1 MEIVPPPPPVIR
13 ITPDATGGP
22 VIIGVPPPPDG
33 PATPARRT
41 TPVPPAPPAPPARR
55 GLALSTAASYVAAGT
70 AVSRLTGLLRIVAL
84 AWALGQSHLA
94 DAFNLANT
102 TPNMLYDIVL
112 GGVLSATFIPVFIQQ
127 LTTRTKEQ
135 AYASISAVLSVSIV
149 VLLTTTVAALLLA
162 PAFITGL
169 TALDTSSHHQ
179 LVHTIVAERA
189 DATTLLRW
197 FVIQIAAYGF
207 FALATALL
215 NTQRRFV
222 AVAWAPI
229 VNNVVCIAVLIWFGL
244 LTSRGA
250 TLVSLQNHHSQIV
263 LLGLGT
269 SLGVVLQCLALV
281 PSLRAAPLGLL
292 RWHWNPHDAAL
303 RTVIRL
309 SGWTFGFVLANQV
322 AAFVV
327 VLLAGTANGADPVS
341 SYTYA
346 YAFLQMPYGIVAV
359 TIMSVVAPDLAERW
373 ATGQRAAFLARLSGG
388 LRAMLALIIPAA
400 LGTLLLAKPAVA
412 LLLGHGHSTPAETS
426 ATGSALAMFG
436 LGLPGFCTYLYI
448 VRVLQSMQRTKVAFY
463 LYLIENGLNVVLAV
477 VLVHPLGV
485 RGLALSLSIA
495 YTVGALIGLVLLRR
509 WFGPLG
515 TPETWDPLKRVAIAS
530 LAMGVVVLVV
540 SNLSGSN
547 QGLILFGRVVGSV
560 VAGVAVYA
568 GVAILLG
575 RRAEARARQ
584 ARRHETRRLVAR
596 QRS

>member
-1 MEIVPPPPPVIR
+1 MEIVPPPVAPAV
-13 ITPDATGGP
+13 
-22 VIIGVPPPPDG
+22 
-33 PATPARRT
+33 PAT
-41 TPVPPAPPAPPARR
+41 PARR
-55 GLALSTAASYVAAGT
+55 GLALSTAASYVAMGT

-112 GGVLSATFIPVFIQQ
+112 GGVLSATFIPVFIEQ
-127 LTTRTKEQ
+127 LSTRTKEH
-135 AYASISAVLSVSIV
+135 AFASISAVLSVSIV

-162 PAFITGL
+162 PVFITGL
-169 TALDTSSHHQ
+169 TALDTSAHSQ
-179 LVHTIVAERA
+179 LLHTIVAERA

-229 VNNVVCIAVLIWFGL
+229 INNLVCIAVLVWFGL
-244 LTSRGA
+244 LTGHGA
-250 TLVSLQNHHSQIV
+250 TLASLERDHSQIV

-269 SLGVVLQCLALV
+269 SLGVVLQCVALV

-292 RWHWNPHDAAL
+292 RWHWNLHDAAL

-309 SGWTFGFVLANQV
+309 SGWTFGFVVANQV
-322 AAFVV
+322 AQFVV
-327 VLLAGTANGADPVS
+327 VLLAGTASGADPVS

-373 ATGQRAAFLARLSGG
+373 STGQRAAFLARLSGG

-426 ATGSALAMFG
+426 ATGSALAMFA

-463 LYLIENGLNVVLAV
+463 LYLIENTINVALAV

-485 RGLALSLSIA
+485 RGLALSLAIA
-495 YTVGALIGLVLLRR
+495 YSVGALIGLALLRR
-509 WFGPLG
+509 WFGSLG
-515 TPETWDPLKRVAIAS
+515 TPETWDPLRRVAVAS
-530 LAMGVVVLVV
+530 LAMGATVLVV
-540 SNLSGSN
+540 SNLSGSTH
-547 QGLILFGRVVGSV
+547 GLILFARVVGSV
-560 VAGVAVYA
+560 VAGLAVYG
-568 GVAILLG
+568 GVVILLG
-575 RRAEARARQ
+575 RRHAARARQ
-584 ARRHETRRLVAR
+584 ARRHETRRLVTR

>member
-1 MEIVPPPPPVIR
+1 MGIEPPPIVPIVR
-13 ITPDATGGP
+13 ATR
-22 VIIGVPPPPDG
+22 
-33 PATPARRT
+33 AL
-41 TPVPPAPPAPPARR
+41 R
-55 GLALSTAASYVAAGT
+55 GMALSAAASFVAMGTAA
-70 AVSRLTGLLRIVAL
+70 SRLTGLLRIVAL

-112 GGVLSATFIPVFIQQ
+112 GGVLSATFIPVFIEQ
-127 LTTRTKEQ
+127 LSTRTKEE
-135 AYASISAVLSVSIV
+135 AYASISAVLSVSVV
-149 VLLTTTVAALLLA
+149 VLLTTTLAALLLA
-162 PAFITGL
+162 PVFITGL
-169 TALDTSSHHQ
+169 TALDTSAHSQ
-179 LVHTIVAERA
+179 LLHTIAAERA

-229 VNNVVCIAVLIWFGL
+229 VNNLVCIAVLVWFGL
-244 LTSRGA
+244 LTGHGA
-250 TLVSLQNHHSQIV
+250 TLASLEHDHSQIV

-281 PSLRAAPLGLL
+281 PSLRGAQLGLL
-292 RWHWNPHDAAL
+292 RWHWSLHDAAL

-309 SGWTFGFVLANQV
+309 SGWTFGFVVANQV
-322 AAFVV
+322 AQFVV
-327 VLLAGTANGADPVS
+327 VLLAGTASGADPVS

-373 ATGQRAAFLARLSGG
+373 STGQHSAFLTRLSGG

-412 LLLGHGHSTPAETS
+412 LLLGHGNSTPAETS
-426 ATGSALAMFG
+426 ATGSALAMFA

-463 LYLIENGLNVVLAV
+463 LYLIENTINVVLAV
-477 VLVHPLGV
+477 LLVHPLGV
-485 RGLALSLSIA
+485 RGLALSLAVA
-495 YTVGALIGLVLLRR
+495 YSVGALIGLALLRR
-509 WFGPLG
+509 WFGALG
-515 TPETWDPLKRVAIAS
+515 TPETWDPLRRVAVAS
-530 LAMGVVVLVV
+530 LAMGATVLVV
-540 SNLSGSN
+540 SNLSGST
-547 QGLILFGRVVGSV
+547 GSLILFGRVVGSV
-560 VAGVAVYA
+560 VAGLAVYG

-575 RRAEARARQ
+575 RRHEARARQ
-584 ARRHETRRLVAR
+584 ARRRETRRLVTKL
-596 QRS
+596 RS